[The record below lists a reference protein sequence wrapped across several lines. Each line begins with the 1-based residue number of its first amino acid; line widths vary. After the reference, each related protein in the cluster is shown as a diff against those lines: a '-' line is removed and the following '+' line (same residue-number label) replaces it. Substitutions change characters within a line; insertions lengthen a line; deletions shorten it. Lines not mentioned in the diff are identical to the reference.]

1 MERKGGKKGR
11 EGKEGKREE
20 TEGSGSEGRMEMIED
35 KERDHVQF
43 FSCLQ
48 HNSWG
53 LHFSKSVA
61 LEIPHIAVQKCSPA
75 DNQ

>member
-1 MERKGGKKGR
+1 MERKGGKKR
-11 EGKEGKREE
+11 EGGEGRKEEE
-20 TEGSGSEGRMEMIED
+20 TEGSGSEGRIEMVED

-53 LHFSKSVA
+53 LHSSKSVA

>member
-1 MERKGGKKGR
+1 MGVKEHERK
-11 EGKEGKREE
+11 
-20 TEGSGSEGRMEMIED
+20 ED
-35 KERDHVQF
+35 KERDQEIMCKN
-43 FSCLQ
+43 SILQ
-48 HNSWG
+48 HNSSG

>member
-1 MERKGGKKGR
+1 MKTKGGKKG
-11 EGKEGKREE
+11 KEGKRE
-20 TEGSGSEGRMEMIED
+20 TEGSGSEGRMERIEN
-35 KERDHVQF
+35 KERDHVQKF
-43 FSCLQ
+43 KIFCLQ